1 MVYLICK
8 QELVFIVYFLG
19 KYEKDREVEEKESL
33 VNCSDSSIFE
43 GQELKRQHWDETLQS
58 RYSVKK
64 ISNNNHA
71 LKNC

>member
-1 MVYLICK
+1 MLFLPFRFYLSKI
-8 QELVFIVYFLG
+8 LTLG

-58 RYSVKK
+58 RYSVKNFK
-64 ISNNNHA
+64 TILMH
-71 LKNC
+71 